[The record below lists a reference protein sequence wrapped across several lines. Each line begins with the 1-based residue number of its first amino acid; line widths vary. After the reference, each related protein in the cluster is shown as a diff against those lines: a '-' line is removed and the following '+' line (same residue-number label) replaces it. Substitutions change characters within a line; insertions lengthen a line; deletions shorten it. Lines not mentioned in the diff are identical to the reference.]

1 MDAASSISSP
11 FDVPPKI
18 ALRDEAPAAD
28 LAPVQFPTLHKRI
41 EMRFLATQIRARFG
55 ERKEALEDARR
66 QPELAVVGRAKTAD
80 EELNEV

>member
-1 MDAASSISSP
+1 
-11 FDVPPKI
+11 
-18 ALRDEAPAAD
+18 
-28 LAPVQFPTLHKRI
+28 
-41 EMRFLATQIRARFG
+41 MRFLATQIRARFG